1 MVSTTGALSEAQL
14 AFAGLHQ
21 LLLPLLGRLDLLP
34 DPQRRALEAAFGIAE
49 GDAPDL
55 FLIGL
60 ATLGLVAERAAETPL
75 LFVVED
81 AHWLDRPSSE
91 VLKFVARR
99 IESDPAVLLF
109 AVREGVPSSFDD
121 ADLPELPLAG
131 LDEDASNAL
140 LDLGAATLPADL
152 RRRILEEAEGNPLAL
167 IELPVAAAELGTHAA
182 QSDPLPLTARLEQ
195 AFASRLTT
203 PRHRRAEAAP
213 PRGARRGRPR
223 RAEPGGGKTGWS
235 RTT

>member
-1 MVSTTGALSEAQL
+1 MDRIEKHGGALVVRGEAGIGKSALLAAAKDRALDRGVNVVSTTGALSEARL

-21 LLLPLLGRLDLLP
+21 LLLPLLGGLDLLP

-91 VLKFVARR
+91 ALQFVARR
-99 IESDPAVLLF
+99 IESDPAFLLF
-109 AVREGVPSSFDD
+109 AVQEGVPSLFDG
-121 ADLPELPLAG
+121 AGLPEL
-131 LDEDASNAL
+131 
-140 LDLGAATLPADL
+140 
-152 RRRILEEAEGNPLAL
+152 RR
-167 IELPVAAAELGTHAA
+167 
-182 QSDPLPLTARLEQ
+182 SD
-195 AFASRLTT
+195 
-203 PRHRRAEAAP
+203 
-213 PRGARRGRPR
+213 RGAG
-223 RAEPGGGKTGWS
+223 
-235 RTT
+235 